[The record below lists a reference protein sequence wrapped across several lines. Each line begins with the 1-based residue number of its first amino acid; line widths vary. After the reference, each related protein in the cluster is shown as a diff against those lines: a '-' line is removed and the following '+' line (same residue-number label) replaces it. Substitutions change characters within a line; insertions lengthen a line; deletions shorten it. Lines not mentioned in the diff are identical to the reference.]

1 MTADGVRIV
10 LDTNQIVGAG
20 SRWLDESVANA
31 NDYRR
36 LPVRVAEEHF
46 GLYCDGIIDE
56 YLEKLLERRHP
67 PARARRLITYIM
79 GSFTR
84 IEIMSESAPVP
95 PIDPDD
101 EIFLICAL
109 DGDADWLVSGDTDL
123 LDLKASYPRPQIG
136 RCGEIMNALGI

>member
-31 NDYRR
+31 NEHRR
-36 LPVRVAEEHF
+36 LLVCVAERF
-46 GLYCDGIIDE
+46 SGLYCDCIIDE
-56 YLEKLLERRHP
+56 YLRKLLERRHP
-67 PARARRLITYIM
+67 PERARKLITYIM
-79 GSFTR
+79 GAFVR
-84 IEIMSESAPVP
+84 IETVSESAPVP
-95 PIDPDD
+95 PIDSDD

-109 DGDADWLVSGDTDL
+109 DGDADWLVSEDTDL
-123 LDLKASYPRPQIG
+123 LDLKGSYPRPQIG